1 MAFFGITGLGYQNP
15 FRGSARLEGPGA
27 GGAVPSAYLLAT
39 GGGGGREG
47 LRGSEGHGGS
57 QQRYRDMV
65 LLARIPK
72 SPNELSRVPIT
83 EAQRYG
89 WWLCQESGRS
99 GEMIPGWAR
108 VNRHPRKDSEMT
120 RFVRRMVLSDR
131 NFHLF

>member
-15 FRGSARLEGPGA
+15 FRGSARLEGQGA
-27 GGAVPSAYLLAT
+27 GAAVPSACLLAP
-39 GGGGGREG
+39 GGGDG

-57 QQRYRDMV
+57 QQTYRDMV

-83 EAQRYG
+83 EAQHYG
-89 WWLCQESGRS
+89 WWLCKESGHS
-99 GEMIPGWAR
+99 GEMIPAWAR

-120 RFVRRMVLSDR
+120 RFVNRMVLSDR
-131 NFHLF
+131 DFHLF